1 MDITSKVFEPKLLL
15 HQLGTAVTN
24 TLALVVA
31 EGLEVGAD
39 LEEAAADCRQALQLM
54 NSRKRRQHAMQ
65 QLDCS
70 R

>member
-1 MDITSKVFEPKLLL
+1 MDITSKVFEPKLML

-31 EGLEVGAD
+31 EGVEVGAD
-39 LEEAAADCRQALQLM
+39 LEEAADCRQALQLM

-65 QLDCS
+65 QPDCS